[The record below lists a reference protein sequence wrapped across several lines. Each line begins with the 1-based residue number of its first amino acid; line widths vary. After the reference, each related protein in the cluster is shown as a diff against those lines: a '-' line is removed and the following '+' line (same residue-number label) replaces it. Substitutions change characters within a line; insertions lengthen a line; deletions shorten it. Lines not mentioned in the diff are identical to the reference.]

1 MIFNYWQRLWSGS
14 TESTAPETAPAPAA
28 TTEASPAPTTTEAT
42 PAPAKEKPWYEVRI
56 AQLTAR
62 NKTLEEE
69 VKTKPQGEPKTTET
83 TTATSAPVDV
93 ETRAA
98 QLAAERE
105 FNKTCDEIYA
115 KGKEE
120 FKDFD
125 SKISNFQKLG
135 GLPPALIEAS
145 IEAGPSHKILH
156 YLGEN
161 MDEAARVL
169 ALPPLKMAV
178 AVSKLGDK
186 LSKAPAVSQLD
197 EPIKPISGRSTAP
210 AGGANPEDMPLD
222 QWMAWRDK
230 QISERKRI

>member
-1 MIFNYWQRLWSGS
+1 LWSES
-14 TESTAPETAPAPAA
+14 TESTASETTAAPAA
-28 TTEASPAPTTTEAT
+28 NEASPTATTEAT

-62 NKTLEEE
+62 TKALEEE
-69 VKTKPQGEPKTTET
+69 VKTKTPAPTEAKPT
-83 TTATSAPVDV
+83 TTTTTPATPAPVDV

-115 KGKEE
+115 RGKEE

-197 EPIKPISGRSTAP
+197 EPIKPISGRAAAP
-210 AGGANPEDMPLD
+210 AGWQNPEDMPLE
-222 QWMAWRDK
+222 QWMAWRNK